1 MANFEKDIFTKDEKE
16 AWIIGNKIVNVPNL
30 DFELQSNS
38 PEFYRNIIEKK
49 SEPKPENKQ
58 LKMDL

>member
-1 MANFEKDIFTKDEKE
+1 MANFDKDIFTREEKE
-16 AWIIGNKIVNVPNL
+16 AWIIGNKMVNFPNIY
-30 DFELQSNS
+30 FESKLNL
-38 PEFYRNIIEKK
+38 PEFYKNIIEKK

>member
-16 AWIIGNKIVNVPNL
+16 AWIIGNKIVNVSNL
-30 DFELQSNS
+30 DFESQHNY
-38 PEFYRNIIEKK
+38 PEFYKNIIEKK
-49 SEPKPENKQ
+49 SEQKPENKQ